1 MIIKKNIL
9 TIIVQESSGSLGT
22 KRAPRIKKKILKK
35 KILKKKS
42 VEEKN
47 IFCARQLMLMFAF
60 GYMQHAIFYEKI
72 YIRGIERRGCKDGFI
87 NFKY

>member
-1 MIIKKNIL
+1 MIIKKKTDL
-9 TIIVQESSGSLGT
+9 QLSYRKAAAVQGQSVHREL
-22 KRAPRIKKKILKK
+22 KKIY
-35 KILKKKS
+35 IKKKS

-60 GYMQHAIFYEKI
+60 GYMQHAIFYEKK